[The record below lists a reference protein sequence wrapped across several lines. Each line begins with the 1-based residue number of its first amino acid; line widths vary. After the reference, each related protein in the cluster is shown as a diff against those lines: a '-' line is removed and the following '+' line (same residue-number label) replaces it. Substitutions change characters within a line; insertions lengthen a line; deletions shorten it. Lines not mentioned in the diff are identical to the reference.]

1 MAVTIRD
8 VAKQLHVSITTVSRA
23 LDGYDD
29 VAEAT
34 RARVIRASREM
45 GYVPSRAARE
55 LRRKRAEAIGFIL
68 PTSQPRFADPF
79 FAEFIAGL
87 GDEAATRHFDLLVS
101 SAPPNH
107 VTERTAY
114 ERWVQSRRV
123 DGIVLTWMRRNDW
136 RVRHLAKEHFPFV
149 AFGHPRGAIEVP
161 SIGVD
166 GAAGMRSL
174 VAHLVERGHQRIAF
188 VAASPDLGFQA
199 ERYRGYRD
207 GLAAANIAL
216 DESFTAE
223 GDLTRTGG
231 YQAGK
236 RLLALPNRPTA
247 IIGVNDL
254 TAIGV
259 MRAASEIGL
268 RVGSEL
274 AVAGFDGIEDTAHT
288 DPPLTTL
295 NQPVYDIARQAV
307 GMLLKIIEGEALS
320 EPHVLLQPEL
330 IIRQST
336 AG

>member
-23 LDGYDD
+23 LDRYDD

-34 RARVIRASREM
+34 RARVIRASREL

-55 LRRKRAEAIGFIL
+55 LRRKRADAIGFIM
-68 PTSQPRFADPF
+68 PTNQPRFADPF
-79 FAEFIAGL
+79 FAEFVAGL

-107 VTERTAY
+107 VTERRAY

-136 RVRHLAKEHFPFV
+136 RVRHLAKDHFPFV
-149 AFGHPRGAIEVP
+149 AYGHPRGRIEVP

-174 VAHLVERGHQRIAF
+174 VAHLVERGHRRIAF
-188 VAASPDLGFQA
+188 VSASPDLGFQA

-216 DESFTAE
+216 DESLTAE

-254 TAIGV
+254 TAMGV

-268 RVGSEL
+268 EIGSEL

-307 GMLLKIIEGEALS
+307 GMLLKIIEGETLA